1 MEDSTL
7 SFNRNL
13 SARIVDGLR
22 SGIDRRY
29 SRKFSLRKLHYYQ
42 CGYHVPVLHYGF
54 YGIVIRTGMKTVL
67 SGIIRREMKLAPIS

>member
-1 MEDSTL
+1 
-7 SFNRNL
+7 
-13 SARIVDGLR
+13 VDGLR

-42 CGYHVPVLHYGF
+42 CGYHVPVLYCGF

-67 SGIIRREMKLAPIS
+67 SGIIRRNEIGQFPDG